1 MGGSVRGKLS
11 RAGAA
16 VRRARLPDSRE
27 VVPAGILAVMT
38 RVAAAGEAATLS
50 RELSEFLI
58 ELSIGLHKNAIY
70 PAGHPLL
77 ENTSSELQRRLDA
90 LLKERMGLS
99 LGVARHQLIIEG
111 VATDEKNPV
120 LRELAL
126 RLHRHH
132 LGAVKF
138 TQGVTEDELV
148 DMLSKV
154 SVDAGRMP
162 RPLGME
168 GPEILAQWAHIRL
181 YPMTFAQLQLL
192 EEDPNAT
199 EDGPG
204 LEDQIRAAGAGSR
217 SAQLWIGL
225 ARAALV
231 KQSGVV
237 VNEDDPDSTDP
248 TVVAKAIEEVKRDT
262 AYDQVV
268 VGYLL
273 QIAEELKVKG
283 GRDAAALTK
292 RVSSLVGTL
301 SPETLKRLLEMGG
314 DVRQRRKFVSDAAQG
329 MAVDAV
335 VDLVKA
341 AADTSHQTISHSM
354 VRMLS
359 KMAAHA
365 DNGSPEARPQ
375 ADGALREQVQQLL
388 TGWSLEDP
396 NPDGY
401 RLTLDKIAKRAP
413 LFLNADQNIGI
424 EPERLLAMGLE
435 IETLGD
441 QVWRSVDAMLARDD
455 LAPLFNLIDNAPAV
469 WMRDVL
475 WRHVGTPA
483 RLRLQL
489 ERDPLPTP
497 VLQRMAKRMGAAA
510 ADPLFDALE
519 TAPDDRAQERLLS
532 ILEQA
537 GPPVGA
543 LILERLP
550 SMRWAIVRPLIAMLS
565 KHPEWE
571 CGYDASQMLSHAD
584 PLVRREAL
592 RQLLRNPAT
601 RDEAILRALADADE
615 GSLRLALGAAMT
627 NCPRDAAALLR
638 VRADD
643 ATVNADLR
651 ALGIRALA
659 SHKGSDTVSWL
670 AARVVK
676 VGKLIKRPALA
687 SKSPEMLAA
696 LEGLAT
702 HWREHA
708 GAREAL
714 ALAAASADSEIRD
727 AVSPRGSTP

>member
-1 MGGSVRGKLS
+1 
-11 RAGAA
+11 
-16 VRRARLPDSRE
+16 
-27 VVPAGILAVMT
+27 MT
-38 RVAAAGEAATLS
+38 RAVAAGEAASLS

-70 PAGHPLL
+70 PPGHPLL
-77 ENTSSELQRRLDA
+77 ENTSSELQRRLDV
-90 LLKERMGLS
+90 LLKERAALS

-111 VATDEKNPV
+111 VATDDKNPV
-120 LRELAL
+120 LRELAM

-138 TQGVTEDELV
+138 TQGVAEDELV
-148 DMLSKV
+148 DMLAKV
-154 SVDAGRMP
+154 STDAGRLP

-192 EEDPNAT
+192 EEDLNLPEGA
-199 EDGPG
+199 DV
-204 LEDQIRAAGAGSR
+204 EDQIRAVGAGSR

-231 KQSGVV
+231 KQSGVTV
-237 VNEDDPDSTDP
+237 DENDAESVNPE
-248 TVVAKAIEEVKRDT
+248 VVAKAIEEVKRDT

-292 RVSSLVGTL
+292 RVSSLVSTL
-301 SPETLKRLLEMGG
+301 SPETLNRLLEMGG
-314 DVRQRRKFVSDAAQG
+314 DLRQRRKFVSDAAQG
-329 MAVDAV
+329 MALEAV

-341 AADTSHQTISHSM
+341 AADTSGQTISHSM
-354 VRMLS
+354 VRMLT
-359 KMAAHA
+359 KMAEHA
-365 DNGSPEARPQ
+365 DAGAVEVRGA

-388 TGWSLEDP
+388 TGWALEDP

-401 RLTLDKIAKRAP
+401 RLTLEKFSKRAP
-413 LFLNADQNIGI
+413 LFLNADTNIGI

-441 QVWRSVDAMLARDD
+441 QVWRSVDIMVSRDD
-455 LAPLFNLIDNAPAV
+455 LAPLLNLVDNAPAV

-475 WRHVGTPA
+475 WRHIATPA
-483 RLRLQL
+483 RLRAQL
-489 ERDPLPTP
+489 LVEPFPQA

-510 ADPLFDALE
+510 TEPLFDALE
-519 TAPDDRAQERLLS
+519 TAPDDRAVERL
-532 ILEQA
+532 IAVLEAA
-537 GPPVGA
+537 GAPVGSFV
-543 LILERLP
+543 LERIP
-550 SMRWAIVRPLIAMLS
+550 AMRWASVRPLIAMLAR
-565 KHPEWE
+565 HPEWE
-571 CGYDASQMLSHAD
+571 CGYDAARFLSHPDA
-584 PLVRREAL
+584 LVRREAL
-592 RQLLRNPAT
+592 RQLLRTPAT
-601 RDEAILRALADADE
+601 RDEAIVRAMADADE
-615 GSLRLALGAAMT
+615 GALRLALGAAMKD
-627 NCPRDAAALLR
+627 CPRDAAALLR

-643 ATVNADLR
+643 ATVNPDLR

-659 SHKGSDTVSWL
+659 SHKASDTASWL

-676 VGKLIKRPALA
+676 VGKLIKRATLT
-687 SKSPEMLAA
+687 SKTPEMLAA

-702 HWREHA
+702 HWREHPA
-708 GAREAL
+708 AREAL
-714 ALAAASADSEIRD
+714 ALAAASADDEIRD
-727 AVSPRGSTP
+727 AVTQRGSTA